1 MMKHERITVWQD
13 DIVLPLDLLKGARD
27 VLARAA
33 DRLEA
38 LAKDDQDWE
47 VLRELDEQQFMLGKR
62 CDERE
67 AAQ

>member
-1 MMKHERITVWQD
+1 MKHERITVWQD

-47 VLRELDEQQFMLGKR
+47 VLRELDEQKFMLGKR

>member
-1 MMKHERITVWQD
+1 MMKHERVTVWD
-13 DIVLPLDLLKGARD
+13 DQIVLPVEFLKGTRD
-27 VLARAA
+27 ALARAA

-47 VLRELDEQQFMLGKR
+47 VLRELDEQKFMLGKR

>member
-1 MMKHERITVWQD
+1 MKHERITVWQD
-13 DIVLPLDLLKGARD
+13 DIVLPLDLLKGARE

-47 VLRELDEQQFMLGKR
+47 VLRELDEQKFMLGKR

-67 AAQ
+67 SAQ

>member
-1 MMKHERITVWQD
+1 MKHERVTVWNDQIILEFD
-13 DIVLPLDLLKGARD
+13 FIKGARD

-47 VLRELDEQQFMLGKR
+47 VLRELEEQQFMLGKR

>member
-1 MMKHERITVWQD
+1 MMKHERVTVWQD
-13 DIVLPLDLLKGARD
+13 DIVLPLDLIKGARD

-47 VLRELDEQQFMLGKR
+47 VLRELDEQKFMLGKR

>member
-1 MMKHERITVWQD
+1 MKHERITVWQD

>member
-1 MMKHERITVWQD
+1 MKHERITVWQD

-47 VLRELDEQQFMLGKR
+47 VLQELDEQKLMLGKR

>member
-1 MMKHERITVWQD
+1 MKHERVTVWD
-13 DIVLPLDLLKGARD
+13 DQIILEFDFIKGVRD

-47 VLRELDEQQFMLGKR
+47 VLRELDEQKFMLGKR

>member
-1 MMKHERITVWQD
+1 MKHERVTVWQD

-47 VLRELDEQQFMLGKR
+47 VLRELDEQKFMLGKR

>member
-1 MMKHERITVWQD
+1 MKHERITVWD
-13 DIVLPLDLLKGARD
+13 DQIILEFDFIKGARD
-27 VLARAA
+27 ALARAA

-47 VLRELDEQQFMLGKR
+47 VLQELDEQKFMLGKR